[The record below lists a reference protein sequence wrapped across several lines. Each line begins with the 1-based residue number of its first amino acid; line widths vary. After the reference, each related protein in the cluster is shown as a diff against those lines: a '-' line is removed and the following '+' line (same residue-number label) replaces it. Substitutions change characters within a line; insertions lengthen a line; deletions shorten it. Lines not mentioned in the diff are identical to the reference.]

1 MSALSYLYR
10 ILDKCVVHGKAIH
23 SDTEDQTLKL
33 TLNDFIN
40 KNNDEDFP
48 AQDYD
53 FNFDKAAFQSLF
65 KIHDEPLPEVKI
77 LMAHVE
83 FFGRYTVESYI
94 GYKHDTSTGDI
105 SFQLEEGCSK
115 TFNLNHI
122 NEYDGHDV
130 EIHDIDSFITKLD
143 DEVSLDHHWIMV
155 VFVDTETKQ
164 GVVPDYDFLEKYGI
178 ELD

>member
-10 ILDKCVVHGKAIH
+10 ILDNCVVHGKANH
-23 SDTEDQTLKL
+23 PDTEDQVLKV

-53 FNFDKAAFQSLF
+53 LTFDKAAFQSLF
-65 KIHDEPLPEVKI
+65 INRDEPLPEVKI
-77 LMAHVE
+77 IMAHVQ

-94 GYKHDTSTGDI
+94 GYMHDTATGDI
-105 SFQLEEGCSK
+105 RFKLEEGCSK

-122 NEYDGHDV
+122 NEYDDHDV
-130 EIHDIDSFITKLD
+130 KIHDIDDFLTRLD
-143 DEVSLDHHWIMV
+143 DGISLDDHWIMV
-155 VFVDTETKQ
+155 ILVDPETKQ
-164 GVVPDYDFLEKYGI
+164 GVVPDYEFLEKYGI
-178 ELD
+178 ELN